1 MSVTSKSPRAVILA
15 AYAVA
20 RESLPA
26 YSHVFSPKKFTQHQ
40 LFACLVLKAFLKTD
54 YRGLAAHLRDCPSL
68 AEAIHLSL
76 VPHYTT
82 LQKAAHRLLAAP
94 TARRLLVTTIRRH
107 MNRKKRVQRA
117 AMDSTGLESSPASP
131 YFVRRRAT
139 TESPWK
145 SMIYHRF
152 PRLALLCTTDSHFV
166 LGYRTS
172 RGPRPDVVDFQPL
185 LADTLQRVRLATVIA
200 DAGYDSEAN
209 HRFGREICQVRTII
223 PANRGPKTKNP
234 AQGRYR
240 RLMQTRFDAAAYRDR
255 CQAETV
261 VSMIK
266 RRQESFLRSR
276 TYWSQCRDL
285 RLKALTHNIMILRC
299 IKVFYRAGLSPL
311 CSRVFVSIH
320 FGGALAGQ
328 AGSPTP
334 SD

>member
-40 LFACLVLKAFLKTD
+40 LFACLALKGFLKTD
-54 YRGLAAHLRDCPSL
+54 YRGLTVHLRDCPSL
-68 AEAIHLSL
+68 TEAIHLSR

-94 TARRLLVTTIRRH
+94 TARRLLATTIRRH
-107 MNRKKRVQRA
+107 MNRKKRVRCV

-131 YFVRRRAT
+131 YFVRRRAA
-139 TESPWK
+139 TESSWK

-166 LGYRTS
+166 LGYRTN

-185 LADTLQRVRLATVIA
+185 LADALQRVRVTTVIA

-223 PANRGPKTKNP
+223 PANRGPKTTKP
-234 AQGRYR
+234 ARGRYR
-240 RLMQTRFDAAAYRDR
+240 RLMQTRFDAVGYRSR

-261 VSMIK
+261 MSMIK

-285 RLKALTHNIMILRC
+285 RLKVLTHNIMILRS
-299 IKVFYRAGLSPL
+299 IKVFYRAGQSHFPPRAPENRYSP
-311 CSRVFVSIH
+311 RPF
-320 FGGALAGQ
+320 
-328 AGSPTP
+328 
-334 SD
+334 